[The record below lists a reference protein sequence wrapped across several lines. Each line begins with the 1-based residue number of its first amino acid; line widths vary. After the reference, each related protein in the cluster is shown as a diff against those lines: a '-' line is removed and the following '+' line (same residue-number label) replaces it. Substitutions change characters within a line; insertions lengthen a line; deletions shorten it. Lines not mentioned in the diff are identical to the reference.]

1 MLWSD
6 FLNDDMEHGHLISGL
21 MTTWFICCF
30 CSYSMSCVDQRD
42 RGHRWLR
49 VAPRRGHR
57 EVRAQPRQVRTR
69 GQDGPPLGGMAMG
82 WQWDGNVGFRAS
94 KDGTNLEIWW
104 NANGICNEKQFS
116 YELVELGVLRKFKHM
131 IWVYLG
137 LLPGC
142 WLTWR
147 LVSGIWLRNSTWW
160 SWMRLR
166 WIPTTL
172 GFQTCACF
180 FDQQQRKKWF
190 WWWWGFL
197 EGGWA
202 FMYVYIN

>member
-82 WQWDGNVGFRAS
+82 WQWDGNGGFRAS
-94 KDGTNLEIWW
+94 KDGPNLEIWW
-104 NANGICNEKQFS
+104 NANMSWLSWVSWENSNTWFGCILDCCQAVDWHEGWYRAFGWETPRGEVGWDYGGSQRPW
-116 YELVELGVLRKFKHM
+116 VFKH
-131 IWVYLG
+131 VRVF
-137 LLPGC
+137 
-142 WLTWR
+142 LTNSNAKSDFDGDEGSWR
-147 LVSGIWLRNSTWW
+147 GAE
-160 SWMRLR
+160 RL
-166 WIPTTL
+166 
-172 GFQTCACF
+172 C
-180 FDQQQRKKWF
+180 
-190 WWWWGFL
+190 
-197 EGGWA
+197 
-202 FMYVYIN
+202 MYI